1 MYAKYV
7 TSCILKSTFF
17 FFLEV
22 SQYFCPS
29 SVPTQYDVGP
39 TARFNIIQQKKE
51 RKKCKSFWG
60 ELILICWWTLRT
72 LMSAHLRFYQSH
84 EHFRLIRDAVFFS
97 FFLWSFLPIIVTK
110 QKKKWSW
117 GLSTG
122 NISCREDPSNKST
135 FLHLPPPFWFC
146 LRATLL
152 PCMSQNDDANIPPKI
167 WTAVTGF
174 SPWLSKSNVIFKFTT
189 WKLYQISKIKS
200 NQIKKF
206 SSACVKMH
214 RHDFTCHES
223 DLNFSPK
230 LILKMISE
238 WSSVPPTWKTCPGC
252 AHTSTSGVLFFSFYV
267 DSGELKKKPKQ
278 RNTNQVFPPRFLPP
292 PLRRP
297 KRLLKDCEAKG
308 HNAANGD
315 VMGHLDVTSFFFFFL
330 SVLFL

>member
-135 FLHLPPPFWFC
+135 FLHLPLLSDFVQGLLC
-146 LRATLL
+146 CHACRRMMMQTSLRKFERL
-152 PCMSQNDDANIPPKI
+152 
-167 WTAVTGF
+167 
-174 SPWLSKSNVIFKFTT
+174 SP
-189 WKLYQISKIKS
+189 
-200 NQIKKF
+200 
-206 SSACVKMH
+206 
-214 RHDFTCHES
+214 D
-223 DLNFSPK
+223 
-230 LILKMISE
+230 
-238 WSSVPPTWKTCPGC
+238 
-252 AHTSTSGVLFFSFYV
+252 
-267 DSGELKKKPKQ
+267 
-278 RNTNQVFPPRFLPP
+278 FPP
-292 PLRRP
+292 
-297 KRLLKDCEAKG
+297 DWAK
-308 HNAANGD
+308 
-315 VMGHLDVTSFFFFFL
+315 VTWYSN
-330 SVLFL
+330 SPHENCTK